1 MVISAIN
8 HDITSETNNPPRV
21 ADSRHNPINEPFE
34 LKTWASLNLVL
45 RGQFPKGID
54 PRERKIGR
62 HHTVHG
68 GWFNGRGYATLVKE
82 KAESYELLTPQISS
96 WDQGHYLPIV
106 WILLRRRKACL
117 ICESTQHLKAQHPEI
132 SWNCKRKQAVTRRSR
147 LMDTE
152 KETLL
157 LNSPQEMDTRTLA
170 EDNSKPDSAS
180 VTEEKDE
187 FQEAIS
193 TLGSVDKENID
204 RSDLPTQSNE
214 DSSQK
219 KSSRK
224 EAIKRLLHPLVTF
237 NSLSMNIQKRNNSEA
252 FTPTS
257 VVERAKK
264 KSAFFD
270 DV

>member
-106 WILLRRRKACL
+106 WSHMKP
-117 ICESTQHLKAQHPEI
+117 ICSLCHVDDH
-132 SWNCKRKQAVTRRSR
+132 TRMSSSP
-147 LMDTE
+147 
-152 KETLL
+152 
-157 LNSPQEMDTRTLA
+157 SPQEMDTRTSA

>member
-1 MVISAIN
+1 MLTIIQ
-8 HDITSETNNPPRV
+8 ECP
-21 ADSRHNPINEPFE
+21 
-34 LKTWASLNLVL
+34 VL
-45 RGQFPKGID
+45 L
-54 PRERKIGR
+54 
-62 HHTVHG
+62 H
-68 GWFNGRGYATLVKE
+68 
-82 KAESYELLTPQISS
+82 
-96 WDQGHYLPIV
+96 
-106 WILLRRRKACL
+106 RRKACL
-117 ICESTQHLKAQHPEI
+117 ICESTQHLKAQCPDI
-132 SWNCKRKQAVTRRSR
+132 PWNYKRKQAITRRSR
-147 LMDTE
+147 LMNTE

-157 LNSPQEMDTRTLA
+157 LNSPQEMDTRTSA
-170 EDNSKPDSAS
+170 EDNSKPDSTS